1 MRRLLSQ
8 DRRFSVFDISLPIT
22 PNALRFGSS
31 KISNLGNISI
41 GSCYEALGSYHAD
54 ALLGHHRSLLPNWT
68 FYEKIRKVQMKKINE
83 CRYIGGFRGLGK
95 NYLLKSCI
103 LSFS

>member
-22 PNALRFGSS
+22 PNTLRFGTS

-41 GSCYEALGSYHAD
+41 GSCYEALSSYHAD